1 ISKPPGE
8 AGQPGW
14 GGYTLE
20 KAVAPTWDK
29 QVFERIQE
37 YVKLVSK
44 DELDLT
50 KAYTHQKMG
59 NILKVVDKVCR
70 KKFPTVDKFDEA
82 WPIHDLVRVHL
93 TMCSYAARLSAK
105 HN

>member
-1 ISKPPGE
+1 LTIK
-8 AGQPGW
+8 
-14 GGYTLE
+14 
-20 KAVAPTWDK
+20 
-29 QVFERIQE
+29 E

-59 NILKVVDKVCR
+59 NILKVVDKVR
-70 KKFPTVDKFDEA
+70 RTSHNSLAYEQLELQVREKFPTVDKFDEA
-82 WPIHDLVRVHL
+82 WPIHDLVRAHL
-93 TMCSYAARLSAK
+93 TTRSYAARLSAK

>member
-1 ISKPPGE
+1 LTIK
-8 AGQPGW
+8 
-14 GGYTLE
+14 
-20 KAVAPTWDK
+20 
-29 QVFERIQE
+29 E

-59 NILKVVDKVCR
+59 NILKVVDKVR
-70 KKFPTVDKFDEA
+70 RTSHNSLAYEQLELQVREKFPTVDKFDEA

-93 TMCSYAARLSAK
+93 KTRSYTARLSAK

>member
-8 AGQPGW
+8 AGRPGW

-20 KAVAPTWDK
+20 KA
-29 QVFERIQE
+29 E

-44 DELDLT
+44 DELNLT

-59 NILKVVDKVCR
+59 NILKVVDKVR
-70 KKFPTVDKFDEA
+70 EKFPTVNKFDKA

-93 TMCSYAARLSAK
+93 TTHSYTARLSTK